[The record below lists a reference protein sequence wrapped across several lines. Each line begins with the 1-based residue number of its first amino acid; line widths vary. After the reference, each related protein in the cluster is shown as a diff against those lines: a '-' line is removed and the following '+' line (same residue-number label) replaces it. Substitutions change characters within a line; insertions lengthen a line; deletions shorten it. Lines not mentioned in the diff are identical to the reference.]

1 MATYLIEIPH
11 SENTFECKQVI
22 KLFVE
27 SGSHLLANADWG
39 CKSGVHKS
47 WFISD
52 FSSKEEA
59 LQIVPPFLRHNAS
72 IIELIKFTKSDIQQ
86 FGNGEVGRVDV
97 DFFSGSKPFGIHHN
111 ASEMLVAEK
120 EYFGSSRR
128 ARWFGL

>member
-27 SGSHLLANADWG
+27 SGSHLLSNAQWG

-52 FSSKEEA
+52 FDSKEEA
-59 LQIVPPFLRHNAS
+59 LRTVPPFLRHSAN
-72 IIELIKFTKSDIQQ
+72 IIELTTFSKADIVKF
-86 FGNGEVGRVDV
+86 
-97 DFFSGSKPFGIHHN
+97 
-111 ASEMLVAEK
+111 AEANK
-120 EYFGSSRR
+120 
-128 ARWFGL
+128 A

>member
-1 MATYLIEIPH
+1 MATFLIEIPH

-52 FSSKEEA
+52 FDNATEA
-59 LQIVPPFLRHNAS
+59 LRIVPPFLRHNAN
-72 IIELIKFTKSDIQQ
+72 IIELTKFSKTDIVQ
-86 FGNGEVGRVDV
+86 FA
-97 DFFSGSKPFGIHHN
+97 N
-111 ASEMLVAEK
+111 AL
-120 EYFGSSRR
+120 G
-128 ARWFGL
+128 G